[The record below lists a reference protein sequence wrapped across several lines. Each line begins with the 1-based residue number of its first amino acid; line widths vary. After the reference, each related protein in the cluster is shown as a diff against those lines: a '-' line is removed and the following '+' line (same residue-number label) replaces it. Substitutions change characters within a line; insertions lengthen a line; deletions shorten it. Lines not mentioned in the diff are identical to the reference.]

1 MNNEELKEIRRQYK
15 KKNKNF
21 NIYRVA
27 YSYVIPAIPETQIP
41 SFEIKD
47 WEDFREAE
55 QEIFLSMFKK
65 ALSGKIGKNLMEYEF
80 EREAGQENGYQKKLY
95 TLNKSL
101 LKDEE
106 LVTKLRDEIIANDGF
121 NQKHLITI
129 ASCEYLVPVLD
140 KNGEVIP
147 DSAPMPFQFLLGCI
161 NEVDLTDIGL
171 FYNPDTANMEKKIDE
186 DMHVLPKVLDGFM
199 FPVFADRGADISRL
213 LYFTAKPKEPND
225 GLIEVLCG
233 REAELP
239 YDREQQN
246 FAGLISDLAQDELSL
261 QLIQNLQEN
270 VREMISEN
278 PDSEAF
284 SLSKNEMEN
293 LLSNSGISEQKM
305 DRFSAVYDNQV
316 GKEEL
321 KAVNMIDTSKL
332 AVKMNGI
339 TVNVKGDVSDKVKT
353 QVVDGKRYL
362 MIEVDEGLIVN
373 GIDMIK

>member
-106 LVTKLRDEIIANDGF
+106 LVTKLRDKIIANDGF

>member
-55 QEIFLSMFKK
+55 QEIFLSIFKK

>member
-186 DMHVLPKVLDGFM
+186 DMHVIPKVLDGFM

-316 GKEEL
+316 GEEEL

>member
-106 LVTKLRDEIIANDGF
+106 LVTKLRDKIIANDGF

-316 GKEEL
+316 GEEEL

>member
-55 QEIFLSMFKK
+55 QEIFLSIFKK

-121 NQKHLITI
+121 NLKHLITI

>member
-1 MNNEELKEIRRQYK
+1 M
-15 KKNKNF
+15 
-21 NIYRVA
+21 
-27 YSYVIPAIPETQIP
+27 
-41 SFEIKD
+41 
-47 WEDFREAE
+47 
-55 QEIFLSMFKK
+55 
-65 ALSGKIGKNLMEYEF
+65 
-80 EREAGQENGYQKKLY
+80 
-95 TLNKSL
+95 
-101 LKDEE
+101 
-106 LVTKLRDEIIANDGF
+106 
-121 NQKHLITI
+121 
-129 ASCEYLVPVLD
+129 LD

>member
-316 GKEEL
+316 GEEEL

-339 TVNVKGDVSDKVKT
+339 TVNAKGDVSDKVKT

>member
-1 MNNEELKEIRRQYK
+1 MKICTFFQKYWW
-15 KKNKNF
+15 
-21 NIYRVA
+21 IYVSGVCRSRSW
-27 YSYVIPAIPETQIP
+27 YQPA
-41 SFEIKD
+41 
-47 WEDFREAE
+47 A
-55 QEIFLSMFKK
+55 
-65 ALSGKIGKNLMEYEF
+65 
-80 EREAGQENGYQKKLY
+80 
-95 TLNKSL
+95 
-101 LKDEE
+101 
-106 LVTKLRDEIIANDGF
+106 
-121 NQKHLITI
+121 
-129 ASCEYLVPVLD
+129 
-140 KNGEVIP
+140 
-147 DSAPMPFQFLLGCI
+147 
-161 NEVDLTDIGL
+161 
-171 FYNPDTANMEKKIDE
+171 
-186 DMHVLPKVLDGFM
+186 
-199 FPVFADRGADISRL
+199 L
-213 LYFTAKPKEPND
+213 LYGKTKEPND

-316 GKEEL
+316 GEEEL

>member
-27 YSYVIPAIPETQIP
+27 YAYVIPQIP
-41 SFEIKD
+41 QTEIPGFEIREWD
-47 WEDFREAE
+47 DFREAE
-55 QEIFLSMFKK
+55 QEIFLGIFKK
-65 ALSGKIGKNLMEYEF
+65 ALGGKIGRNLMEYEF
-80 EREAGQENGYQKKLY
+80 ERSPEQENEYQKKLY
-95 TLNKSL
+95 TLNKSIL
-101 LKDEE
+101 SNEE
-106 LVTKLRDEIIANDGF
+106 LVKSFRDEIIAADGF

-129 ASCEYLVPVLD
+129 ASCEYLVPQLD

-147 DSAPMPFQFLLGCI
+147 DSSPSSFQFLLCCI

-171 FYNPDTANMEKKIDE
+171 FYNPETSVMEKKIDE

-213 LYFTAKPKEPND
+213 LYFTSKPKEPND
-225 GLIEVLCG
+225 TLIEMLCG

-239 YDREQQN
+239 YDREQKN
-246 FAGLISDLAQDELSL
+246 FAGLLSDVAQDELSL
-261 QLIQNLQEN
+261 KLIQNLQEN
-270 VREMISEN
+270 IRDMAAETTDN
-278 PDSEAF
+278 EAF
-284 SLSKNEMEN
+284 SLSKSEMEN
-293 LLSNSGISEQKM
+293 LLANSGISEQKM
-305 DRFSAVYDNQV
+305 DRFSAVYDNQI
-316 GKEEL
+316 GEEEL
-321 KAVNMIDTSKL
+321 KAVNMIDTNKL

-339 TVNVKGDVSDKVKT
+339 TVNVKGDCSDKVKT

>member
-55 QEIFLSMFKK
+55 QEIFLSIFKK

-284 SLSKNEMEN
+284 SLSKNEMKN

>member
-55 QEIFLSMFKK
+55 QEIFLSIFKK

-316 GKEEL
+316 GEEEL

>member
-316 GKEEL
+316 GEEEL

>member
-55 QEIFLSMFKK
+55 QEIFLSIFKK

-80 EREAGQENGYQKKLY
+80 EREADQENGYQKKLY